1 MWTIF
6 LTSMKRKVTNPII
19 FVNYILLPL
28 LLIVILGNA
37 LSSVFQSSE
46 DAAVPVSMTKVR
58 TVVVNEDTGEIGK
71 DIVQFLTNEENAG
84 MFEVTMQTDASTAK
98 KSLEKG
104 DYDQYIYLPKDL
116 TSGFKDKKE
125 SYVTIYGEDSNIEK
139 VGITELTLSAFGDG
153 YLAMD
158 ISSSNNQAVPYTH
171 VYDNLLKAGKTNSVE
186 SSASS
191 SDPISALSY
200 YGVTML
206 ILILLYGLAN
216 TMNFIQEEYSEA
228 LGDRYLISPVSKTS
242 LIMGQLLTG
251 CTISI
256 IQGLV
261 IVLCAKLFFDVSYGA
276 NILVVLFVIVAG
288 AIFFNALGLILGVI
302 GRSFKQ
308 LDGIVTLLIPI
319 MTFIGGGFV
328 KLDFGALSNISIN
341 EVFQRPLFNYMQ
353 QGVID
358 LMPLYSTLV
367 LAVGFV
373 FISVFALTRK
383 EIR

>member
-6 LTSMKRKVTNPII
+6 LTSMKRKMTNPII

-37 LSSVFQSSE
+37 LSSVFQSGE
-46 DAAVPVSMTKVR
+46 NDAVPVSMTKVR
-58 TVVVNEDTGEIGK
+58 TVVVNEDTGKIGK

-84 MFEVTMQTDASTAK
+84 MFEVTLQTDANTAK
-98 KSLEKG
+98 KSLEDG
-104 DYDQYIYLPKDL
+104 VYDQYIYLPKDL
-116 TSGFKDKKE
+116 TSGFNDKKE

-139 VGITELTLSAFGDG
+139 VGITGLTLSAFGDG

-158 ISSSNNQAVPYTH
+158 VSSANNKAVPYTH
-171 VYDNLLKAGKTNSVE
+171 VYNNLLKVGKTNSVE
-186 SSASS
+186 STESS
-191 SDPISALSY
+191 NPISALSY

-302 GRSFKQ
+302 GRRFKQ

-319 MTFIGGGFV
+319 MTFVGGGFI

-341 EVFQRPLFNYMQ
+341 EIFQRPLFNYMQ

-367 LAVGFV
+367 LALGFV
-373 FISVFALTRK
+373 LISVFALTRK